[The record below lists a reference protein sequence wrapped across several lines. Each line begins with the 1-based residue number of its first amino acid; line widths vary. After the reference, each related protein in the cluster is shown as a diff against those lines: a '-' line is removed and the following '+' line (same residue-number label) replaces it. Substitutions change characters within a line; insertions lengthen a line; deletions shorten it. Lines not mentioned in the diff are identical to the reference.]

1 MIVTCHGS
9 AYVGPWQAIPKGP
22 SVVKLTSRT
31 LGPALM
37 FAAACYMSA
46 GCGGD
51 SGSAGATAGNP
62 PAGSVA
68 ESDASDSAVAID
80 ACALLAAEDISAL
93 LGGAVEGKSTTT
105 DPELPGCIWE
115 NPTSYE
121 SVSVEIGNPKTAV
134 NGTLPPPEPGFPEV
148 GTPGPDGM
156 RFLGNGLVEFA
167 AGGRSNTVQVA
178 VLSMAGDAANAAAVE
193 LARKIGPQLPD

>member
-1 MIVTCHGS
+1 M
-9 AYVGPWQAIPKGP
+9 
-22 SVVKLTSRT
+22 VKLTSRT

-37 FAAACYMSA
+37 VAAVCCAVA
-46 GCGGD
+46 GCGIGSGSD
-51 SGSAGATAGNP
+51 SGTASSAP
-62 PAGSVA
+62 GSVA
-68 ESDASDSAVAID
+68 ASEVSDSATAID
-80 ACALLAAEDISAL
+80 ACALLAAEEISAL
-93 LGGAVEGKSTTT
+93 LGGAVEGRSTTT

-121 SVSVEIGNPKTAV
+121 SISVEIGNPNTAV

-178 VLSMAGDAANAAAVE
+178 VLSMAGDEANAAAVE
-193 LARKIGPQLPD
+193 LARKIGPQIPA

>member
-1 MIVTCHGS
+1 VS
-9 AYVGPWQAIPKGP
+9 
-22 SVVKLTSRT
+22 KLTSRT

-37 FAAACYMSA
+37 FAAVCCMAA

-51 SGSAGATAGNP
+51 SGSAGATTGSP
-62 PAGSVA
+62 PAGPVA
-68 ESDASDSAVAID
+68 SDLSDSATAID
-80 ACALLAAEDISAL
+80 ACALLTAEDVSAL
-93 LGGAVEGKSTTT
+93 LGGAVEGRSTTT

-121 SVSVEIGNPKTAV
+121 SISVEIGNPNTAV

-178 VLSMAGDAANAAAVE
+178 VLSMAGDEANAAAVE
-193 LARKIGPQLPD
+193 LARKIGPQIPA

>member
-1 MIVTCHGS
+1 VF
-9 AYVGPWQAIPKGP
+9 
-22 SVVKLTSRT
+22 KLTSHR
-31 LGPALM
+31 LGHALIY
-37 FAAACYMSA
+37 AAVCCMAA

-51 SGSAGATAGNP
+51 SGSAGATASAP
-62 PAGSVA
+62 GSVA
-68 ESDASDSAVAID
+68 ASDASDSAVAID
-80 ACALLAAEDISAL
+80 ACSLLAAEDISAL

-121 SVSVEIGNPKTAV
+121 SVSVEIGNPNTAV

-178 VLSMAGDAANAAAVE
+178 VLSMAGDEANAAAVE
-193 LARKIGPQLPD
+193 LARKIGPQIPD